1 MALRAIVKHSYVK
14 AFGSGRGRAKAHI
27 NYIKFRP
34 GKDKDEGGSRAF
46 FTDKEDGLTTHRVH
60 DAIDR
65 QTGRGVLVH
74 KLIISPGVQDA
85 NTQEYVREVMH
96 DLGRQKG
103 LELEWY
109 AVEHRNTSN
118 PHSHVVVMGTDK
130 NGRQVKL
137 SKDDYTKLKEK
148 GDQYLER
155 NKLLDKE
162 KLKETKSKSKH
173 FGKKLKEALKAAK
186 GEFDRVMKSDDE
198 TKKLS
203 RLETIKAQELD
214 FLGDAPN
221 YDQIAAKRL
230 AKEEQQKAVKEES
243 WKYYS
248 KAIEANL
255 AGETVQYSWTMSL
268 TELRDLEL
276 RSKDGG
282 LISESDRAKL
292 QVWIKDSYF
301 EEKALE
307 RRVQE
312 LEKIEI
318 ERAEVSKSTKSVS
331 KESSLEEL
339 KEAQEL
345 TKSGVLV
352 LSPVEERA
360 LSLWVE
366 LGEFEEPI
374 NIAISGVEEPVVYDK
389 QDSRES
395 LEFLASEYRKGE
407 EWAREGITDKEYKKL
422 RQWIKHQ
429 RHQERD
435 REKEQEK
442 PREPEKVPD
451 GKEEHR

>member
-1 MALRAIVKHSYVK
+1 MALRSIVKHSYIK
-14 AFGSGRGRAKAHI
+14 TFGEGRGRAKAHVD
-27 NYIKFRP
+27 YIKFRP
-34 GKDKDEGGSRAF
+34 GKDKDERGSRAF

-96 DLGRQKG
+96 ELGQQKG

-162 KLKETKSKSKH
+162 KLKEAKSRP
-173 FGKKLKEALKAAK
+173 FGQKLKEALKAAK
-186 GEFDRVMKSDDE
+186 SEFDRVMKSDDD
-198 TKKLS
+198 KKLT
-203 RLETIKAQELD
+203 RLETIRAQELD
-214 FLGDAPN
+214 SLGDAPT
-221 YDQIAAKRL
+221 YDQLAVKKL
-230 AKEEQQKAVKEES
+230 AKEEHQKAAKEES

-248 KAIEANL
+248 KTIEANL
-255 AGETVQYSWTMSL
+255 AGETVQYSWTMPL
-268 TELRDLEL
+268 AELRDLEKQ
-276 RSKDGG
+276 SQGTG
-282 LISESDRAKL
+282 LISESDREKL
-292 QVWIKDSYF
+292 QIWIKDSYF
-301 EEKALE
+301 EEKVLE
-307 RRVQE
+307 RHVAA

-318 ERAEVSKSTKSVS
+318 GSVEPNKSSKSVS
-331 KESSLEEL
+331 KGSSLAEL

-345 TKSGVLV
+345 TKSGALV

-366 LGEFEEPI
+366 SREYEEPI
-374 NIAISGVEEPVVYDK
+374 NIAISGVDEPVVYDK
-389 QDSRES
+389 QDSHES
-395 LEFLASEYRKGE
+395 LKFLASEYRKGE
-407 EWAREGITDKEYKKL
+407 DWAREGITDKEYKKL
-422 RQWIKHQ
+422 RQWLK
-429 RHQERD
+429 
-435 REKEQEK
+435 EKPHGREQEK
-442 PREPEKVPD
+442 TRELEKLPD
-451 GKEEHR
+451 GKEERR

>member
-1 MALRAIVKHSYVK
+1 VALRSIVKHSYIK
-14 AFGSGRGRAKAHI
+14 AFGDGRGRAKAHVD
-27 NYIKFRP
+27 YIKFRP
-34 GKDKDEGGSRAF
+34 GKDKDERSRAF

-60 DAIDR
+60 DAIER

-74 KLIISPGVQDA
+74 KLIISPGVHDA

-96 DLGRQKG
+96 ELGQQKG

-137 SKDDYTKLKEK
+137 SRDDYTKLKEK

-162 KLKETKSKSKH
+162 KLKETKSRP

-186 GEFDRVMKSDDE
+186 SEFDRVMKSDDE
-198 TKKLS
+198 NRKLT

-214 FLGDAPN
+214 SLGDAPN
-221 YDQIAAKRL
+221 YDQLAAKRL
-230 AKEEQQKAVKEES
+230 AKEEHQKAAKEES

-248 KAIEANL
+248 KAIEANQ
-255 AGETVQYSWTMSL
+255 AGETVQYSWTMPL
-268 TELRDLEL
+268 AELRDLEK

-292 QVWIKDSYF
+292 QIWIKDSYF

-307 RRVQE
+307 RQAAE

-318 ERAEVSKSTKSVS
+318 ERAEVTKSSKFGKSVS

-345 TKSGVLV
+345 TKSGALV

-360 LSLWVE
+360 LSVWVE
-366 LGEFEEPI
+366 SREYEEPI
-374 NIAISGVEEPVVYDK
+374 NLAIPGVDEPVVYDK
-389 QDSRES
+389 QDTRES

-422 RQWIKHQ
+422 RQWIKQ
-429 RHQERD
+429 NRNQEREQK
-435 REKEQEK
+435 REKSREEK
-442 PREPEKVPD
+442 LPD
-451 GKEEHR
+451 GKEDSR

>member
-1 MALRAIVKHSYVK
+1 MALRAIVKHSYIK
-14 AFGSGRGRAKAHI
+14 AFGDGRGRAQAHV

-34 GKDKDEGGSRAF
+34 GKDKEEGGSRSF

-137 SKDDYTKLKEK
+137 SRDDYTKLKEK

-162 KLKETKSKSKH
+162 KLKETKSKP

-186 GEFDRVMKSDDE
+186 TEFDRVMKSDDE
-198 TKKLS
+198 TKKLT
-203 RLETIKAQELD
+203 RLEAIKTQELD
-214 FLGDAPN
+214 SLGDAPN
-221 YDQIAAKRL
+221 YDQLAAKRL
-230 AKEEQQKAVKEES
+230 AKEEQQKASKDES

-248 KAIEANL
+248 KTIEANL

-268 TELRDLEL
+268 TELRDLEK
-276 RSKDGG
+276 RSKAGG
-282 LISESDRAKL
+282 LISQSDLEKL
-292 QVWIKDSYF
+292 QIWIKDSYF
-301 EEKALE
+301 EEKVLE
-307 RRVQE
+307 RRVEE

-318 ERAEVSKSTKSVS
+318 AKQDSSMSVS
-331 KESSLEEL
+331 KGSSLEEL

-345 TKSGVLV
+345 TKSGALV

-366 LGEFEEPI
+366 LVEYEEPI
-374 NIAISGVEEPVVYDK
+374 NLAIPGVEDPVVYDK

-422 RQWIKHQ
+422 RQWIKQQ
-429 RHQERD
+429 RHQER
-435 REKEQEK
+435 EKT
-442 PREPEKVPD
+442 REPEKLPD

>member
-1 MALRAIVKHSYVK
+1 MALRSIVKHSYIK
-14 AFGSGRGRAKAHI
+14 AFGDGRGRAKAHVD
-27 NYIKFRP
+27 YIKFRP
-34 GKDKDEGGSRAF
+34 GKDKDEKGSRAF

-60 DAIDR
+60 DAIER

-96 DLGRQKG
+96 ELGRQKG

-118 PHSHVVVMGTDK
+118 PHSHVVVMGTDR

-155 NKLLDKE
+155 NKLLGKE
-162 KLKETKSKSKH
+162 KLKETKSKL

-186 GEFDRVMKSDDE
+186 SEFDRVMKSDDE
-198 TKKLS
+198 TKKLT
-203 RLETIKAQELD
+203 RLETIKSQELD
-214 FLGDAPN
+214 SLGDAPN
-221 YDQIAAKRL
+221 YDQLAAKKL
-230 AKEEQQKAVKEES
+230 AKEELQKAAKVES

-255 AGETVQYSWTMSL
+255 AGEAVQYSWTMPLS
-268 TELRDLEL
+268 ELRDLEK
-276 RSKDGG
+276 RSKGTG
-282 LISESDRAKL
+282 LISESDLEKL

-307 RRVQE
+307 RHVAA

-318 ERAEVSKSTKSVS
+318 GSAQLSNSSNSGKSVT
-331 KESSLEEL
+331 KESSLAEL
-339 KEAQEL
+339 KDAQEL
-345 TKSGVLV
+345 TKSGAFV

-366 LGEFEEPI
+366 SREYEEPI
-374 NIAISGVEEPVVYDK
+374 NIAISGVDEPVVYDK
-389 QDSRES
+389 HDSQES
-395 LEFLASEYRKGE
+395 LKFLASEYRKGE
-407 EWAREGITDKEYKKL
+407 DWAREGITDKEYKKL
-422 RQWIKHQ
+422 RQWIKEKQ
-429 RHQERD
+429 QLER
-435 REKEQEK
+435 EQEK
-442 PREPEKVPD
+442 TREPEKLPD
-451 GKEEHR
+451 GKEERR

>member
-1 MALRAIVKHSYVK
+1 MALRSIVKHSYIK
-14 AFGSGRGRAKAHI
+14 AFGDGRGRAKAHVD
-27 NYIKFRP
+27 YIKFRP
-34 GKDKDEGGSRAF
+34 GKDKDERGSRAF

-60 DAIDR
+60 NAIDR
-65 QTGRGVLVH
+65 QAGRGVLVH

-162 KLKETKSKSKH
+162 KLKETKSRP

-186 GEFDRVMKSDDE
+186 SEFDRVMKSDEDS
-198 TKKLS
+198 KKLT
-203 RLETIKAQELD
+203 RQETIKAQELD
-214 FLGDAPN
+214 SLGDAPN
-221 YDQIAAKRL
+221 YDQLAAKRL
-230 AKEEQQKAVKEES
+230 AKEEHQKAAKEES

-255 AGETVQYSWTMSL
+255 AGETVQYSWTMPL
-268 TELRDLEL
+268 AELRDLEK
-276 RSKDGG
+276 RSKDSG
-282 LISESDRAKL
+282 LISESDREKL
-292 QVWIKDSYF
+292 QIWIKDSYF
-301 EEKALE
+301 EEKVLE
-307 RRVQE
+307 RQVAE

-318 ERAEVSKSTKSVS
+318 AKPDSRTSVS

-339 KEAQEL
+339 KAAQEL
-345 TKSGVLV
+345 TKSGALV
-352 LSPVEERA
+352 LSPAEERA

-366 LGEFEEPI
+366 RSEYEEPI
-374 NIAISGVEEPVVYDK
+374 NIAISGVDEPVVYDK
-389 QDSRES
+389 QDSTES

-407 EWAREGITDKEYKKL
+407 DWARDGITDKEYKKL
-422 RQWIKHQ
+422 RQWIKQQ
-429 RHQERD
+429 RHQER
-435 REKEQEK
+435 EKS
-442 PREPEKVPD
+442 REPAKLPD
-451 GKEEHR
+451 GKEERR

>member
-1 MALRAIVKHSYVK
+1 MALRSIVKHSYVK
-14 AFGSGRGRAKAHI
+14 AFGGGRGRAKAHV

-60 DAIDR
+60 AAIDR

-96 DLGRQKG
+96 ELGQQKG

-118 PHSHVVVMGTDK
+118 PHSHVVVMGVDR

-137 SKDDYTKLKEK
+137 SKDDYTKIKEK

-162 KLKETKSKSKH
+162 KLRETKSKP

-186 GEFDRVMKSDDE
+186 SEFDRVMKSDDE
-198 TKKLS
+198 NKKLT
-203 RLETIKAQELD
+203 RLEAIRAQELD
-214 FLGDAPN
+214 SLGDAPS
-221 YDQIAAKRL
+221 YDQLAAKKI
-230 AKEEQQKAVKEES
+230 AKEEHQKAAEEES

-248 KAIEANL
+248 KTIDVEM
-255 AGETVQYSWTMSL
+255 AGETVKYSWAMSL
-268 TELRDLEL
+268 AELRDLEKQG
-276 RSKDGG
+276 KDSG

-292 QVWIKDSYF
+292 QIWIKDSYF
-301 EEKALE
+301 EEKVLE
-307 RRVQE
+307 RRVAE
-312 LEKIEI
+312 LEKIEV
-318 ERAEVSKSTKSVS
+318 ERVVDSRLSKLSKSVS
-331 KESSLEEL
+331 KESSLAEL
-339 KEAQEL
+339 KEVQEL
-345 TKSGVLV
+345 TKSGALV
-352 LSPVEERA
+352 LSRVEERA

-366 LGEFEEPI
+366 SLEYEEPI

-389 QDSRES
+389 QDSKES

-407 EWAREGITDKEYKKL
+407 EWAREGTASLTLKNLKSAKT
-422 RQWIKHQ
+422 K
-429 RHQERD
+429 RD
-435 REKEQEK
+435 GASPKTSGRS
-442 PREPEKVPD
+442 
-451 GKEEHR
+451 

>member
-1 MALRAIVKHSYVK
+1 MALRSIVKHSYIK
-14 AFGSGRGRAKAHI
+14 AFGDGRGRAKAHI

-34 GKDKDEGGSRAF
+34 GKDKDEGGSRSF

-60 DAIDR
+60 DAINR

-96 DLGRQKG
+96 ELGQQKG

-118 PHSHVVVMGTDK
+118 PHSHVVVMGVDK

-137 SKDDYTKLKEK
+137 SKNDYTKLKEK

-162 KLKETKSKSKH
+162 KLKEAKTKP

-186 GEFDRVMKSDDE
+186 SEFDRVMKSDDE
-198 TKKLS
+198 TKKLT

-214 FLGDAPN
+214 SLGDSPN
-221 YDQIAAKRL
+221 YDQLAAKKL
-230 AKEEQQKAVKEES
+230 AKEEKQKAAKEES

-248 KAIEANL
+248 KAIEASQ
-255 AGETVQYSWTMSL
+255 AGETVQYSWTMPL
-268 TELRDLEL
+268 AELRDLEK

-282 LISESDRAKL
+282 LISDSDREKL
-292 QVWIKDSYF
+292 QIWIKDSYF
-301 EEKALE
+301 EEKVLE
-307 RRVQE
+307 RQAQE

-318 ERAEVSKSTKSVS
+318 AKPDSRTTVSKGSA
-331 KESSLEEL
+331 LEEL
-339 KEAQEL
+339 KAAQEL
-345 TKSGVLV
+345 TKSGALV
-352 LSPVEERA
+352 LSPAEERA
-360 LSLWVE
+360 LSIWVE
-366 LGEFEEPI
+366 SREYEEPI
-374 NIAISGVEEPVVYDK
+374 NIAISGVDEPVVYDK
-389 QDSRES
+389 QDSRDS

-407 EWAREGITDKEYKKL
+407 DWAREGITEREYKKL
-422 RQWIKHQ
+422 RQWIKQ
-429 RHQERD
+429 LRQQERD
-435 REKEQEK
+435 KEQEK
-442 PREPEKVPD
+442 SREPEMLPD
-451 GKEEHR
+451 GKEERL